1 MTVSEWVVVRGR
13 AKDPPASAPLSAGAG
28 VGARGR
34 VLQTERGS
42 MGSRW
47 LDTGEWS
54 REWKGGHL
62 GPVTPCL
69 HKRLAKVWDSS
80 RRPQSMGWG
89 AGRGGGESG

>member
-1 MTVSEWVVVRGR
+1 
-13 AKDPPASAPLSAGAG
+13 
-28 VGARGR
+28 
-34 VLQTERGS
+34 

-80 RRPQSMGWG
+80 RRPQSMGMGESTHRLEELRGTPKAW
-89 AGRGGGESG
+89 GGGRVCNSRVGHRCHILQVPLRARACVTA